1 MKLLHLFTVSALS
14 LSLVIATAAQTKQA
28 PPKAPLGKVAAEKP
42 APAKPATEAKDAE
55 GKENKE
61 AEITAQYQRGLGLIR
76 EAAQESAGIEDKRG
90 SARVQALAA
99 GLLWKHDPSGARELF
114 EKAFD
119 TAIAHYRDTKD
130 DNVERVSSS
139 SSVGRADMR
148 LEVIRMLGR
157 HEAELSKKLTDRYVE
172 EKKRET
178 EERRL
183 QAQNKASGANNQ
195 GKGGGNERLFGTVDP
210 SAGDLLQAARSLLET
225 DMKTALQLIQR
236 AFAGGVPQSA
246 PSFLPELARR
256 DRKAA
261 DEIYVM
267 ALAQLA
273 ANPQAHA
280 GQLLLLSAYPF
291 NENRVWVTE
300 GQGTNSYG
308 FNVPSNLEPD
318 PAVIQRFL
326 VTALTVLA
334 RAAELNPSQAPD
346 AAPRVGTALFA
357 ARVLEPKVAKY
368 QPAALDDWQA
378 LAGRLYA
385 LAAENQR
392 GGIDETLKEM
402 ARDTKAPVPGQ
413 ISDRAKD
420 LQDRAE
426 KTTNLAERDD
436 LYMQA
441 ALYASRDDVERAL
454 SLVDKISDLSFR
466 RTVRAWVCFDA
477 AGKATSE
484 KRFDD
489 ARRYAQDVEATDQR
503 AYLFFQIAAAALKEQ
518 NRARAVELL
527 EEAATY
533 ATKAEDTA
541 EKLRA
546 LLGLANL
553 YATINPV
560 RGFDLVTEAVKT
572 ANKVPSYRPDQTQLV
587 RVVANRN
594 GRGANT
600 NVNSVESFDLGR
612 TLTVLART
620 DFERALLLAQS
631 LEQKT
636 FRYTAV
642 LALAATLFE
651 PKQVSQAQ

>member
-1 MKLLHLFTVSALS
+1 MKLLHSLTISGLSVALA
-14 LSLVIATAAQTKQA
+14 LAAAAQTKQT
-28 PPKAPLGKVAAEKP
+28 PPNTLPGKVAAEKP
-42 APAKPATEAKDAE
+42 AAKPAAEAKGAE
-55 GKENKE
+55 DKENKE
-61 AEITAQYQRGLGLIR
+61 TEAGFVAERQQRGLGLVR
-76 EAAQESAGIEDKRG
+76 EAAQEASGFEDKR
-90 SARVQALAA
+90 SAARVQALAA
-99 GLLWKHDPSGARELF
+99 DLLWKHDPSGARELF

-130 DNVERVSSS
+130 DNVERVSAS

-157 HEAELSKKLTDRYVE
+157 HDGELSKKLTERYVE

-178 EERRL
+178 AERRL
-183 QAQNKASGANNQ
+183 QKNQLQNKQDTGSQ
-195 GKGGGNERLFGTVDP
+195 RLFGQTDP
-210 SAGDLLQAARSLLET
+210 TSGDLLQAARSLLET

-236 AFAGGVPQSA
+236 AFAVGVPQSA

-261 DEIYVM
+261 DEIYVG

-273 ANPQAHA
+273 ANPQPHA

-291 NENRVWVTE
+291 GENRVWVSE

-308 FNVPSNLEPD
+308 FGVPQNWQAD

-326 VTALTVLA
+326 ATAMVVVA
-334 RAAELNPSQAPD
+334 RAAELNPSQSPD
-346 AAPRVGTALFA
+346 AGPRVGTALFA
-357 ARVLEPKVAKY
+357 TRVLEPKIAQY
-368 QPAALDDWQA
+368 QPTALEEWQA
-378 LAGRLYA
+378 LAGRLFG
-385 LAAENQR
+385 LAAEQQR

-402 ARDTKAPVPGQ
+402 ARETKGPVPGQ

-426 KTTNLAERDD
+426 RSTNPVERDD

-441 ALYASRDDVERAL
+441 AMQVSRDDIDRAL
-454 SLVDKISDLSFR
+454 SLVDKISDLTYR
-466 RTVRAWVCFDA
+466 RTVRSWVCFDA
-477 AGKATSE
+477 ANRATNE
-484 KRFDD
+484 KRFED

-503 AYLFFQIAAAALKEQ
+503 AYLYFQIAAAALKGQE
-518 NRARAVELL
+518 RSRAVEML
-527 EEAATY
+527 EEAATF

-546 LLGLANL
+546 LLGLTNI

-560 RGFDLVTEAVKT
+560 RGFELVTEAIKT
-572 ANKVPSYRPDQTQLV
+572 ANKVPNYKPDQTQLV
-587 RVVANRN
+587 RVLALRG

-600 NVNSVESFDLGR
+600 NVNSVEAFDLGK

-631 LEQKT
+631 IEQKP

-642 LALAATLFE
+642 IALAATLIE